1 MITDD
6 TPTRPRDPT
15 AMPMSPQGS
24 PDPRAEDPRDPLA
37 RAWDERIA
45 RLLDLLPQRVGG
57 AVAWL
62 RAPSRRWVRIP
73 AAILLILGGFL
84 AVLPVFGLWMLPL
97 GLALLSEDLPG
108 MKPSLERSA
117 RWLEEKWRRVA
128 AWWRGR

>member
-1 MITDD
+1 MISND
-6 TPTRPRDPT
+6 TTTRPRLPA
-15 AMPMSPQGS
+15 AMPNPHGS
-24 PDPRAEDPRDPLA
+24 QNPLA
-37 RAWDERIA
+37 QAWDDRIA
-45 RLLDLLPQRVGG
+45 RLLDLLPKRIGD
-57 AVAWL
+57 AIAWL
-62 RAPSRRWVRIP
+62 RAPSRRWIRIP

-117 RWLEEKWRRVA
+117 RWLEDNWRRVV

>member
-1 MITDD
+1 MMTDD
-6 TPTRPRDPT
+6 TTHRHVPT
-15 AMPMSPQGS
+15 AMPNPQGS
-24 PDPRAEDPRDPLA
+24 TNPLA
-37 RAWDERIA
+37 QAWDDRIA
-45 RLLDLLPQRVGG
+45 RLLDLLPKRVGD
-57 AVAWL
+57 AIAWL

-108 MKPSLERSA
+108 MKPSLERAA
-117 RWLEEKWRRVA
+117 RWLEAKWARVV